1 MSRQERRRSRERVG
15 HVRLMGR
22 THLAYYVVWVAA
34 GFVLSKVVHHFS
46 NSHWVMAIAMVIWIV
61 LFALVERWRVG

>member
-1 MSRQERRRSRERVG
+1 
-15 HVRLMGR
+15 MGR